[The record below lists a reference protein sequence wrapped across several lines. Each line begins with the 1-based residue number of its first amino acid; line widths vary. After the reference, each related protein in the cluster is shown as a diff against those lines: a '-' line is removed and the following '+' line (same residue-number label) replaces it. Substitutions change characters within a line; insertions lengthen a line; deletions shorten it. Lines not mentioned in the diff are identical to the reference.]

1 MFSVR
6 CWLFDVGMF
15 SAMASGGLGGF
26 VSIGVHSWFRASPF
40 GFPFNHRSTQIHTDK
55 RVPFIA
61 TQPANLSLVSVALV
75 QLVPVES
82 QPEQIKCVNRFH
94 LGNSARHRTPES
106 CHLELQ
112 GRPCRNYFPGCGKRQ
127 ARAGTILQLAADLWH
142 VPQLFSNLRETSGT
156 CRNYFPAW
164 KMPVARAATIFQLG
178 KDLWHVPELFY
189 NLENTFGTCHNYF
202 TSCKNI
208 AAEGLMVA
216 G

>member
-82 QPEQIKCVNRFH
+82 QPEQIKCVNHFH

-112 GRPCRNYFPGCGKRQ
+112 GRPCRNYFPTCGKPP
-127 ARAGTILQLAADLWH
+127 APVGTIFQLGKCLWH
-142 VPQLFSNLRETSGT
+142 APQPFSNLEKTSGT
-156 CRNYFPAW
+156 CRNYFTTW
-164 KMPVARAATIFQLG
+164 KIPLARAATILQVVKTLRQRG
-178 KDLWHVPELFY
+178 
-189 NLENTFGTCHNYF
+189 
-202 TSCKNI
+202 
-208 AAEGLMVA
+208 
-216 G
+216 